1 MIKSCIF
8 RNFHITSDFP
18 KADGWIVRRIS
29 LFQHL
34 QNDIDIGA
42 NWLLFCILPAMGL
55 PRSTV
60 TKLLAA
66 CLLICSVW
74 VFIACVLLCSAH
86 PESANTSETFLSAE
100 RINTSSDDECC
111 PIGQSPAGVL
121 TERQSLLT
129 HIDGGA
135 QALFALAI
143 LTVGERH
150 YESARQSIPP
160 PTSDPPLE
168 RLCTLRI

>member
-1 MIKSCIF
+1 MITRSTPPSGLHMTRFTRIAKRSCG
-8 RNFHITSDFP
+8 RANLT
-18 KADGWIVRRIS
+18 VIS
-29 LFQHL
+29 RD
-34 QNDIDIGA
+34 NVGEIY
-42 NWLLFCILPAMGL
+42 LLFSIILAMIS

-74 VFIACVLLCSAH
+74 MFAACVLLCSAH
-86 PESANTSETFLSAE
+86 HESANASEALLSAE
-100 RINTSSDDECC
+100 YVNTLPDDECC

-135 QALFALAI
+135 QTLFASAI
-143 LTVGERH
+143 ITVGEWTC
-150 YESARQSIPP
+150 ESAHQSIPP